1 MAHGCPWLPDS
12 VSQTQSM
19 RSWRRLVLAAA
30 LCASALP
37 LADGTGFG
45 AVASAQQAPAPTDR
59 MPADAP
65 DVAAEAFAVID
76 VPTGKVLAAKDL
88 HTPRLAASTTKTMTV
103 LTALRLGTVD
113 RTATVSLVAAS
124 KPESKIGLP
133 VGTTWAMG
141 DLVYATMLKSAN
153 DAAYVIAEGSV
164 DAPAADLAADI
175 TAELR
180 LFAVEMNETAR
191 LIGMREST
199 FNDPAGLDAATDA
212 PIGPTTMS
220 PFDLGV
226 LGRAALSDPTLRQV
240 VGTLRYDIASAAGT
254 ATQISN
260 HNEVLR
266 PTSPTYIEG
275 SFGVKTGATAQ
286 AGRTYIAVAQRNG
299 RTLMVTLM
307 GARDIFTSARVLF
320 NWAFATTTDASP
332 GIGETLPDIV
342 DVSAGVAMVSTGVP
356 VESVP
361 APQPFLMSMLVPPA
375 QPPESTTPADDQPE
389 EAAQSDPP
397 VQSDTATAPIT
408 DAVVPPPSTSTKTND
423 DHNAVLVAGGTL
435 GGILIALTAGRRRS
449 SSRVSARTGNRNRV
463 PRSVETRNG
472 SRRAPRRSS
481 SSRVNEPSAQS
492 RRTRTTAQS
501 HKPRPPAPSR
511 NRS

>member
-320 NWAFATTTDASP
+320 NWAFATTTDTSP

-356 VESVP
+356 VESVTP
-361 APQPFLMSMLVPPA
+361 PQPFLLSMM
-375 QPPESTTPADDQPE
+375 QPPPQAPGSTTAPDAVEPSTTEQPSDSTSPGSITGTE
-389 EAAQSDPP
+389 SDPA
-397 VQSDTATAPIT
+397 ATPQQLS
-408 DAVVPPPSTSTKTND
+408 PSTD
-423 DHNAVLVAGGTL
+423 EAHNAVLVAGGTL
-435 GGILIALTAGRRRS
+435 GGILVLLTAGRSRSGVRRRHRAGSPSQRPTSRSRQPRRTPSSSAGSVRRNTSVQRS
-449 SSRVSARTGNRNRV
+449 SRSTG
-463 PRSVETRNG
+463 TR
-472 SRRAPRRSS
+472 RRP
-481 SSRVNEPSAQS
+481 
-492 RRTRTTAQS
+492 
-501 HKPRPPAPSR
+501 
-511 NRS
+511 